1 MTASE
6 TTQATGSAVQGED
19 FLDLLTSSYG
29 SRRSRSWRSRRF
41 GRAVDAIFDRRLAF
55 NPSYRRLPAMAA
67 TMPVRKVLVVAV
79 DVPARRADLDKVVG
93 RLRESRHD
101 LTVVLAPLGDRGK
114 FQNINAGLL
123 DACAEDHD
131 WLIVVD
137 DDIDL
142 PSGFLDA
149 FLCVAELAGLA
160 VCQPAHR
167 FFSYTSWEV
176 TQRVWNSL
184 ARVTGFVEC
193 GPVTAFHQATFRHC
207 LPFPD
212 TRWAWGIDVLW
223 SELASRHGFAMG
235 IVDATPIGHL
245 REIANSYGR
254 DAAIEEGHQFLAR
267 HGVRRDS
274 REMLRTI
281 EVIRSL
287 GSPPARGL

>member
-1 MTASE
+1 MTAPE
-6 TTQATGSAVQGED
+6 TTQATGPAEQDGD
-19 FLDLLTSSYG
+19 FLDLMTSSHG
-29 SRRSRSWRSRRF
+29 ARRSASWRSRRF
-41 GRAVDAIFDRRLAF
+41 GRAVDAIFDRRLAL
-55 NPSYRRLPAMAA
+55 NPSYHGLPALAA
-67 TMPVRKVLVVAV
+67 AMPVRKILVVAV
-79 DVPARRADLDKVVG
+79 DVPARRADLDDVVR
-93 RLRESRHD
+93 RLRTSRHD

-123 DACAEDHD
+123 DVDADAHD

-142 PSGFLDA
+142 PPGFLDR

-167 FFSYTSWEV
+167 FFSYTSREV

-193 GPVTAFHQATFRHC
+193 GPITAFHRTVFRHC

-235 IVDATPIGHL
+235 VVDATPIGHL
-245 REIANSYGR
+245 REVAASYGR
-254 DAAIEEGHQFLAR
+254 DAAIEEGHRLLAR

-281 EVIRSL
+281 GVIRSL
-287 GSPPARGL
+287 GSSPARGP